1 MRLAST
7 AFSSILSSSSARA
20 ILSRPPAPASV
31 AASARSRL
39 VPADPPVF
47 GTPALRRGVVA
58 MSAASAAFAPA
69 RASARLPAHRRAS
82 PVPAA
87 AIPGAARA
95 PSAPLRR
102 VARGV
107 SGSDSRARAVADPS
121 SDADAPPDAAAV
133 ASLLSPE
140 LTWPSRSHLCG
151 LLREANEGETVTLC
165 GWVDKQRDMGGIV
178 FADVRDHTGLVQ
190 VVSDDDTPRDAVDAL
205 AAMRAEWVV
214 CVTGRVA
221 RRVSP
226 NDKMPTGQIE
236 IRADAVVVLNTVGKS
251 LPFAVSGA
259 PEGEDEELR
268 EEVRLK
274 HRVLDLRRPQ
284 MVRNL
289 RLRAKTIRA
298 LRAVLEDEYDFLE
311 VETPV
316 LTRSTPEG
324 ARDYL
329 VPSRLQPGAC
339 YALPQSPQLFKQ
351 MLMVAGADRYYQVA
365 RCFRDEDLRADR
377 QPEFTQL
384 DIEMAFTD
392 QEGIL
397 NLGEDL
403 MCAAFREGAGV
414 DLPRPFRRMTYAE
427 AMRKY
432 GSDKPDV
439 RYGLEMAVLDD
450 AVRESGFKLFSG
462 ALEAG
467 GTVKAIAVPEGNRLS
482 NSRLKPKGDVF
493 NEAIAGGAGGLAF
506 ARVGDDGATLEGAK
520 ALCEALQPSA
530 ERILAECGAGAGDL
544 LLFGAGDV
552 ATVNKA
558 LDRVR
563 QYVAKTLDMVPEGQ
577 HAVLWITEFPMFERN
592 EDEDRLEALHHPF
605 TAPNQDDVADGGDIT
620 AARAIAY
627 DLVYNGVEVGGGSL
641 RIYRRD
647 VQEKVF
653 DAIGLSREEA
663 EEKFGY
669 LMEAFQ
675 FGAPPHGGMAF
686 GLDRLVMMLAGA
698 KSIRDVIA
706 FPKTATA
713 QCLLTSAPGDV
724 SDEQLSDLHVA
735 KMPKKKSEDA

>member
-1 MRLAST
+1 MAEVLGFAGHSLARRAPLAESMRLAST

-39 VPADPPVF
+39 ALATLPVF

-69 RASARLPAHRRAS
+69 RASARLSAHRRAS
-82 PVPAA
+82 PIPAA
-87 AIPGAARA
+87 ALPPA
-95 PSAPLRR
+95 LRR

-107 SGSDSRARAVADPS
+107 AGSASRARTRAVADPS
-121 SDADAPPDAAAV
+121 SDADAPPDAA

-190 VVSDDDTPRDAVDAL
+190 VVSDDDTPADAVDAL
-205 AAMRAEWVV
+205 AAIRPEWVV

-298 LRAVLEDEYDFLE
+298 LRAVLEDEHDFLE

-339 YALPQSPQLFKQ
+339 YAVPQSPQLFKQ

-392 QEGIL
+392 EEGIL

-414 DLPRPFRRMTYAE
+414 ELPRPFRRMTYAE

-450 AVRESGFKLFSG
+450 AVRDSGFKLF
-462 ALEAG
+462 
-467 GTVKAIAVPEGNRLS
+467 
-482 NSRLKPKGDVF
+482 
-493 NEAIAGGAGGLAF
+493 
-506 ARVGDDGATLEGAK
+506 
-520 ALCEALQPSA
+520 
-530 ERILAECGAGAGDL
+530 
-544 LLFGAGDV
+544 
-552 ATVNKA
+552 
-558 LDRVR
+558 
-563 QYVAKTLDMVPEGQ
+563 
-577 HAVLWITEFPMFERN
+577 
-592 EDEDRLEALHHPF
+592 
-605 TAPNQDDVADGGDIT
+605 
-620 AARAIAY
+620 
-627 DLVYNGVEVGGGSL
+627 
-641 RIYRRD
+641 
-647 VQEKVF
+647 
-653 DAIGLSREEA
+653 
-663 EEKFGY
+663 
-669 LMEAFQ
+669 
-675 FGAPPHGGMAF
+675 
-686 GLDRLVMMLAGA
+686 
-698 KSIRDVIA
+698 
-706 FPKTATA
+706 
-713 QCLLTSAPGDV
+713 
-724 SDEQLSDLHVA
+724 
-735 KMPKKKSEDA
+735 

>member
-1 MRLAST
+1 MT
-7 AFSSILSSSSARA
+7 SA
-20 ILSRPPAPASV
+20 
-31 AASARSRL
+31 AASASLLGLARFPAPRPSARSGVA
-39 VPADPPVF
+39 VPAV
-47 GTPALRRGVVA
+47 
-58 MSAASAAFAPA
+58 
-69 RASARLPAHRRAS
+69 HRRRFTAAV
-82 PVPAA
+82 VP
-87 AIPGAARA
+87 P
-95 PSAPLRR
+95 
-102 VARGV
+102 
-107 SGSDSRARAVADPS
+107 RAVAA
-121 SDADAPPDAAAV
+121 DADIETANLLPDA
-133 ASLLSPE
+133 LQ
-140 LTWPSRSHLCG
+140 WPARDQTCG
-151 LLREANEGETVTLC
+151 TLREQDEGRIVTLC

-178 FADVRDHTGLVQ
+178 FADVRDHTGFVQ
-190 VVSDDDTPRDAVDAL
+190 VVSDADTPKEATDAL

-214 CVTGRVA
+214 CVTGRVKKRTA
-221 RRVSP
+221 P
-226 NDKMPTGQIE
+226 NDKVPTGAVE
-236 IRADAVVVLNTVGKS
+236 VAADKVTVLNTVAKS
-251 LPFAVSGA
+251 LPFSISGA
-259 PEGEDEELR
+259 PEGDDDELR

-274 HRVLDLRRPQ
+274 NRVLDLRRPQ

-289 RLRAKTIRA
+289 RLRAKTVRA
-298 LRAVLEDEYDFLE
+298 LRKVLEDTHDFLE
-311 VETPV
+311 VETPI

-339 YALPQSPQLFKQ
+339 FALPQSPQLFKQ

-384 DIEMAFTD
+384 DIEMSFTD
-392 QEGIL
+392 MDGIL

-403 MCAAFREGAGV
+403 MCAAFKEGADV

-427 AMRKY
+427 AMSKY

-439 RYGLEMAVLDD
+439 RYGLEMAELADVV
-450 AVRESGFKLFSG
+450 AGTEFKLFAG
-462 ALEAG
+462 AVEAG
-467 GTVKAIAVPEGNRLS
+467 GVVKAIAVPQGSRIS

-506 ARVGDDGATLEGAK
+506 ARVGEDGVTLEGGK
-520 ALCEALQPSA
+520 ALCEGLQPVA
-530 ERILAECGAGAGDL
+530 EKLIARCGAGAGDL
-544 LLFGAGDV
+544 LLFGAGDEG
-552 ATVNKA
+552 TVNKA

-563 QYVAKTLDMVPEGQ
+563 QFVAKTLDMVPEGQ
-577 HAVLWITEFPMFERN
+577 HAVLWITDFPMFEWN
-592 EDEDRLEALHHPF
+592 EDENRLEALHHPF
-605 TAPNQDDVADGGDIT
+605 TAPNQEDVADGGDIKQ
-620 AARAIAY
+620 ARAIAY

-653 DAIGLSREEA
+653 DAIGLGKEEA

-713 QCLLTSAPGDV
+713 QCLLTAAPGDV
-724 SDEQLSDLHVA
+724 SDSQMAELHIAKAKRESDGEQ
-735 KMPKKKSEDA
+735 